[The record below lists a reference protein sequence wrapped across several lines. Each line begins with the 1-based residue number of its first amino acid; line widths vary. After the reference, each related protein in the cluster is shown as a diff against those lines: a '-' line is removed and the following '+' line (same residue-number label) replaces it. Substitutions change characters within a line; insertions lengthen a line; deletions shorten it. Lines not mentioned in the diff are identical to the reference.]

1 MINIT
6 FNWPKNENYWAV
18 CFSPPTE
25 DEMLWSE
32 YGNMLNV
39 DGQWNTLLTE
49 NSGWWWRPFSISRP
63 IVDWVIKKWLFI
75 FVLSDVILS
84 RHRYSTKT
92 YPNIFTRLLFKIQSQ
107 LCDWCLVTL
116 GPNKCKNNFTT
127 SYKTSFVKNYSASQ
141 FTPLIHFQNIQA
153 LVSVVSLNCEYRIH
167 TEYLLLVL

>member
-25 DEMLWSE
+25 DEMLRSE

-49 NSGWWWRPFSISRP
+49 NTGWWRPFYFKTHCWLSHEKV
-63 IVDWVIKKWLFI
+63 IVH

-153 LVSVVSLNCEYRIH
+153 LVSVVCRIVN
-167 TEYLLLVL
+167 TEYILKINCLCF

>member
-1 MINIT
+1 MDDD
-6 FNWPKNENYWAV
+6 A
-18 CFSPPTE
+18 
-25 DEMLWSE
+25 
-32 YGNMLNV
+32 
-39 DGQWNTLLTE
+39 
-49 NSGWWWRPFSISRP
+49 ISRP
-63 IVDWVIKKWLFI
+63 IVDWVIKKSLFI

-84 RHRYSTKT
+84 RHQYSTKT

-153 LVSVVSLNCEYRIH
+153 LVSVVSLNSEYKIH
-167 TEYLLLVL
+167 TEWISTACALNCCFLCRCHWQMVKHFIKALR

>member
-49 NSGWWWRPFSISRP
+49 NTGWWRPFYLKTHC
-63 IVDWVIKKWLFI
+63 WLNHIKKSSFI
-75 FVLSDVILS
+75 FVLSDVTLS

-141 FTPLIHFQNIQA
+141 FTPLIHFQNIRA